1 MKFLH
6 RCEDHHFQIS
16 VFFLFFFVEI
26 GDIPDIEKKT
36 SKKSPKLKFSGIKI
50 WILFSEFV
58 KKQFSSNNSVLEL
71 YILVDKMS
79 VNVSGL
85 LVCWA

>member
-1 MKFLH
+1 MKTITS
-6 RCEDHHFQIS
+6 RSQIFFFF
-16 VFFLFFFVEI
+16 FFLVEI

-36 SKKSPKLKFSGIKI
+36 SEKSPKLKFSGIKI

-85 LVCWA
+85 LVYWA